1 MSTKSQQ
8 SADLISSTETKFGA
22 HRNTEKVRLIRSQTL
37 VAANQKQIGGRYS
50 RVLDIFFAAGLCL
63 IFLPVIAT
71 TCLVLLCSGGPVFFR
86 QARLGHGGQLF
97 SVYKFRTMVP
107 NAADALNSIL
117 EQNQDLKKEWAA
129 NFKLKNDPR
138 VTWIGRFL
146 RRTSLDELPQL
157 WNIIKGDMS
166 LVGPR
171 PIEPFEIA
179 QYGRF
184 AKHYYAQRPGLTGLW
199 QVSGRSNASYHRRV
213 VLDAFYS
220 RNKNI
225 ILDLRIIIKTIWV
238 VLKGHGAY

>member
-22 HRNTEKVRLIRSQTL
+22 HQSTEKVRLIRSQTL
-37 VAANQKQIGGRYS
+37 VAANQKQLGGRYS
-50 RVLDIFFAAGLCL
+50 RVLDIFFATGLCL
-63 IFLPVIAT
+63 IFLPIIAS

-97 SVYKFRTMVP
+97 NVYKFRTMVP
-107 NAADALNSIL
+107 NAADVLNNIL
-117 EQNQDLKKEWAA
+117 EKNQELKEEWMA

-199 QVSGRSNASYHRRV
+199 QVSGRSNASYQRRV

>member
-37 VAANQKQIGGRYS
+37 VAANQKQLGGRYS

-63 IFLPVIAT
+63 IFLPVIAG